1 MLEKLHPYHKKMTEK
16 RFKLHPYHGFVPI
29 LENEPEL
36 KYHPYYGYIPAEE
49 EPKEVKE
56 FKFLPYHGFVPADKA
71 IEGKSLKFFHKK
83 YLEINFDNLNKN
95 SKEQAVKIG
104 LVLK

>member
-1 MLEKLHPYHKKMTEK
+1 MEKLHPYHKKMTEK

-71 IEGKSLKFFHKK
+71 IEGKSLKFFNKK
-83 YLEINFDNLNKN
+83 YLDINFDNLD
-95 SKEQAVKIG
+95 QY
-104 LVLK
+104 L